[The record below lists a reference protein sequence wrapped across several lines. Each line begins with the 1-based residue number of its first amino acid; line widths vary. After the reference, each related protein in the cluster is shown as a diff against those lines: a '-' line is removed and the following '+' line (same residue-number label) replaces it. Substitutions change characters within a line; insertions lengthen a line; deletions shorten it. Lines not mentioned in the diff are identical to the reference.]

1 MMSSRGKFRMSAMSY
16 VSVFALAMA
25 AASPAYAQASVG
37 SPNPPTDVATT
48 NSDPGALTDIIV
60 TAQRRG
66 EKLQDTPI
74 TVSAI
79 TSELARAKGVTSTS
93 DLQIVTPG
101 LVFADSGAGPALY
114 LRGVG
119 TQNTAPGDEGSVST
133 YIDGVYYAALPNAF
147 SSLANVQ
154 RVEVL
159 KGPQGTLFGRNA
171 TGGLINIITQD
182 PSFKPTYDIRVNA
195 GSYQTFGGDLYASAP
210 LSSTVAANISAY
222 GNDQEKG
229 FGRNLTNGKYVYNG
243 YEYGLRTKLLWQP
256 GADTRF
262 VFSGDYSLSHY
273 ANSSGAILPGAVSI
287 DGTPGLKSFYD
298 LFASLQPLQ
307 VNKGG
312 GVSLHA
318 QQDLSWARLLSISAY
333 RENYYRSDFD
343 SDRTSSKIV
352 DAFIRFN
359 DKQFSQELQIQ
370 SLPTSLIKWI
380 GGVYYLKDRTALTS
394 FDLVGAGLAAAGGEF
409 NGPASQK
416 TRSMAGYAQVT
427 VPLGALTNVT
437 GGVRYTDDRRRLTSA
452 TILPAFKLTIPG
464 PPQSSHFN
472 KLTYRASIDH
482 HFSRDIMMF
491 ASYNRGFKSGVFNL
505 YAPKDPPARPETL
518 DAFEI
523 GLKSE
528 FFDRRLR
535 VNVSPFL
542 YKYKDIQL
550 VQAFTST
557 TRLLNAAR
565 ATSKGVDF
573 DMSAILVPGLTLDAG
588 FEILH
593 ARYDRFPSA
602 PATFPKPAVCTPV
615 PTELLGPRTGG
626 NLNCVID
633 ASGNQLIRAPD
644 FSGTLGLSYAWR
656 ASFGKLSATANLFHS
671 ASFPYEAGGRLRQAP
686 YEVVNAQIGWRSI
699 SDRLGA
705 RVFVR
710 NLTNKHYF
718 TNLVSS
724 AGDIFAPAA
733 PRTVGIE
740 LNVKM

>member
-1 MMSSRGKFRMSAMSY
+1 MSVRLKSCGYLSVTTSLLGVCALMAPISAA
-16 VSVFALAMA
+16 VAQSVTQ
-25 AASPAYAQASVG
+25 AASSAPAANDQQDG
-37 SPNPPTDVATT
+37 
-48 NSDPGALTDIIV
+48 GGLTDIVV

-79 TSELARAKGVTSTS
+79 TSEAARIKGVYGTS

-133 YIDGVYYAALPNAF
+133 YVDGVYYVALPNAF
-147 SSLANVQ
+147 SSLANVE

-171 TGGLINIITQD
+171 TGGLLNIITRD
-182 PSFKPTYDIRVNA
+182 PSFKPTYDIRLNA
-195 GSYQTFGGDLYASAP
+195 GTYKTFGGDLYASAP
-210 LSSTVAANISAY
+210 LSSTLAASISAY
-222 GNDQEKG
+222 GNDQEEG
-229 FGRNLTNGKYVYNG
+229 FGKNLTNGKDVYNG
-243 YEYGLRTKLLWQP
+243 YEYGVRSKLLWQP
-256 GADTRF
+256 GADTKF
-262 VFSGDYSLSHY
+262 VLSGDYSLSHY
-273 ANSSGAILPGAVSI
+273 ANSSGAVLPGAVSI
-287 DGTPGLKSFYD
+287 DGTPGLNSFYD
-298 LFASLQPLQ
+298 LYASLQPLQ
-307 VNKGG
+307 INKSG

-318 QQDLSWARLLSISAY
+318 QQDLSWARLLSITAY

-343 SDRTSSKIV
+343 SDRSSSTIV
-352 DAFIRFN
+352 DAFIRYN
-359 DKQFSQELQIQ
+359 DKQFSQEFQVQ
-370 SLPTSLIKWI
+370 SLPASPIKWI

-394 FDLVGAGLAAAGGEF
+394 FDLIGIGLAAAGGEY
-409 NGPASQK
+409 NGPAHQT
-416 TRSMAGYAQVT
+416 TRSLAGYAQVT
-427 VPLGALTNVT
+427 VPLGATTNVT
-437 GGVRYTDDRRRLTSA
+437 GGVRYTDDRRNLTSA
-452 TILPAFKLTIPG
+452 ILLPAFGLTIPNS
-464 PPQSSHFN
+464 PQSSHFN

-505 YAPKDPPARPETL
+505 YAPNDPPVRPETL

-528 FFDRRLR
+528 FFNKRLR
-535 VNVSPFL
+535 INVSPFL

-565 ATSKGVDF
+565 ATSKGVDV
-573 DMSAILVPGLTLDAG
+573 DMSAIIIPGLTFDAS
-588 FEILH
+588 FEYLH
-593 ARYDRFPSA
+593 ARYDSFTGA
-602 PATFPKPAVCTPV
+602 PLTIPKPAVCAPV
-615 PTELLGPRTGG
+615 PTQLPGPRTGG

-644 FSGTLGLSYAWR
+644 FSGSLGLSYAWQ
-656 ASFGKLSATANLFHS
+656 ASFGKLSANANVFHT

-686 YEVVNAQIGWRSI
+686 YEIVNAQVGWRSN
-699 SDRLGA
+699 SDRFGA

-710 NLTNKHYF
+710 NITDKHYF

-724 AGDIFAPAA
+724 SGDIFAPAA
-733 PRTVGIE
+733 PRTAGIE
-740 LNVKM
+740 LSVKM